1 MPNRSFN
8 PFANVKP
15 GEGLRVGLMV
25 ACVFMIMTAYYGL
38 KVAREGLILAG
49 GTFGLSGDELKAY
62 ATGAMALLLVAIVPA
77 YDLLA
82 ERHRRIHVLNISYLV
97 VLGGLVAF
105 YILGKAGL
113 PLGLPYFV
121 YFGLVTIFLV
131 AQFWSYA
138 NDIYTEEQGTRL
150 FAIIATGGALGAIFG
165 PKLAKLLSTFNL
177 MLASGVILLTAIAI
191 LNVVERK
198 LDGRASRRANKP
210 IEGPGGFALVASDR
224 GLMFIAAMLLV
235 ANLVNS
241 TGEYLLSKAVL
252 EHARSMHVGE
262 HAQREMIKAMYSDLY
277 SWMNLFAFLVQA
289 FLVSRIIEKLGARNA
304 LFILPIV
311 AFGAYAAI
319 GLIGGLGVIRAA
331 KVIENGTDY
340 SIQNTVRQALFLSAD
355 RAVKYKAKTVIDV
368 FFVRFG
374 DMLSAVLIG
383 VGIHKLSLGTRDLAM
398 INLGL
403 IAVWIGLASLVAR
416 AEGQLASTHVA
427 SSSGLVLLPRS
438 AWAISLVEPEAR
450 RARSA

>member
-1 MPNRSFN
+1 
-8 PFANVKP
+8 
-15 GEGLRVGLMV
+15 MV

-62 ATGAMALLLVAIVPA
+62 ATGAMALLLVGIVPA
-77 YDLLA
+77 YDMLA
-82 ERHRRIHVLNISYLV
+82 ERNRRIHVLNISYAVVLAGLV
-97 VLGGLVAF
+97 VF
-105 YILGKAGL
+105 YILGKAGV
-113 PLGLPYFV
+113 PLGLPYFI

-165 PKLAKLLSTFNL
+165 PKLAKMCSTFNL
-177 MLASGVILLTAIAI
+177 MLVSGAILLTAITL

-224 GLMFIAAMLLV
+224 GLMLIAAMLLI

-252 EHARSMHVGE
+252 DHVRSLHVGE
-262 HAQREMIKAMYSDLY
+262 HAQRELIKRMYGDLY
-277 SWMNLFAFLVQA
+277 VWMNLLAFLVQA
-289 FLVSRIIEKLGARNA
+289 LLVSRIMAKLGARTA
-304 LFILPIV
+304 LFILPIIS
-311 AFGAYAAI
+311 FGAYAAI
-319 GLIGGLGVIRAA
+319 GLVGGLAVIRAA
-331 KVIENGTDY
+331 KIAENAADY
-340 SIQNTVRQALFLSAD
+340 SVQNTVRQALFLTAD

-374 DMLSAVLIG
+374 DMLSAILIG
-383 VGIHKLSLGTRDLAM
+383 LGIHKLDLGTRDLAM

-403 IAVWIGLASLVAR
+403 IVVWIVIASLVAR
-416 AEGQLASTHVA
+416 AEGQLASSA
-427 SSSGLVLLPRS
+427 SSSASLVTLPRS
-438 AWAISLVEPEAR
+438 AWAISLVEPATR